1 MQHAP
6 GKAGCGRKKTAA
18 ASEPDGLFDNFIFM
32 LQAERRIKM
41 KKLKVVVSI
50 LIALVTAVVLAACG
64 ASNPEPVSGS
74 GAQTGGDV
82 STGRK
87 ASNSVVVG
95 ISQELDSLDPHNA
108 EYAGTREVL
117 FNIFEGLVKAT
128 SDGEIEPAVA
138 SDYTISDDA
147 TKITFTLRDGIT
159 FHDGSAVTAE
169 DVKYSIE
176 RYAGIQGEESAFSN
190 IKEVVIADENTIEVL
205 LGEPSSEFVY
215 ELTCAIIPQA
225 NEANVTS
232 NPIGTGPFK
241 VASYVPGEDLVVEK
255 YDGYWKKGYPFLDE
269 VDFKVVTDAKM
280 AVNYLNAGTI
290 DIYQYLTADQA
301 VTVNSD
307 YDILEGSV
315 NYVQGMF
322 LNNAKAPFDD
332 VRVRQAIYYAVDRD
346 MINAMIFGGKSH
358 IIGTNMIPASRKY
371 YNAET
376 ETTYTHDVEKAK
388 ELLTE
393 AGYPDG
399 FSFTIT
405 VPNNYAPHE
414 STANIIAENL
424 AEVGIKANIQL
435 VEFNTWYSEVYVD
448 RNYEATVVAVDGR
461 LAPSTFFD
469 KNITGAANN
478 FTNYSNPEF
487 DAVFAQAT
495 SELDPD
501 KKVGYYKELQQILA
515 DDAASIYVQDPS
527 NLVAVNSQLEGYV
540 FYPISAQDMS
550 VVKYK

>member
-1 MQHAP
+1 
-6 GKAGCGRKKTAA
+6 
-18 ASEPDGLFDNFIFM
+18 
-32 LQAERRIKM
+32 M
-41 KKLKVVVSI
+41 KRMKPVVSI
-50 LIALVTAVVLAACG
+50 LIALVIAGVLAACG
-64 ASNPEPVSGS
+64 SQAPEPAPAGSGS
-74 GAQTGGDV
+74 QTGGDV
-82 STGRK
+82 STDRK

-128 SDGEIEPAVA
+128 PEGEIEPAVA
-138 SDYTISDDA
+138 SEYEISEDA

-159 FHDGSAVTAE
+159 FHDGTPVTAE

-176 RYAGIQGEESAFSN
+176 RYAGIQGEESAFSI
-190 IKEVVIADENTIEVL
+190 IKEIVIADENKIEVVL
-205 LGEPSSEFVY
+205 NEASSEFVY
-215 ELTCAIIPQA
+215 ELTCAILPQA
-225 NEANVTS
+225 NDANITT

-255 YDGYWKKGYPFLDE
+255 YDGYWKSGFPYLDE

-301 VTVNSD
+301 ATVSSD
-307 YDILEGSV
+307 YNILEGSV

-322 LNNAKAPFDD
+322 LNNAVKPFDD
-332 VRVRQAIYYAVDRD
+332 IRVRQAIYYAVDRD
-346 MINAMIFGGKSH
+346 MINEMIFGGKSH
-358 IIGTNMIPASRKY
+358 IIGTNMIPASKKY
-371 YNAET
+371 YNADT
-376 ETTYTHDVEKAK
+376 EKTYTHDVEKAK
-388 ELLTE
+388 ELLKE

-424 AEVGIKANIQL
+424 AEVGIKADIQL
-435 VEFNTWYSEVYVD
+435 VEFNTWFADVYVD
-448 RNYEATVVAVDGR
+448 RKYEATVVAVDGR
-461 LAPSTFFD
+461 LAPSTFFE
-469 KNITGAANN
+469 KNVTGAANN
-478 FTNYSNPEF
+478 FTNYSNPDF
-487 DAVFAQAT
+487 DAVYGQAT

-501 KKVGYYKELQQILA
+501 KKVAHYKELQQILA

-527 NLVAVNSQLEGYV
+527 NLVAVNSQLTGYV